1 MMRMY
6 PNVCIVG
13 RSNVGKSALFNK
25 LAETKRALVYDEL
38 GVTRDPIV
46 DTSEWKGYTY
56 TIIDTAGFLMSHK
69 KIKNEITEKALVK
82 ATEYIHSADVILFVI
97 DGTIGYTNEDRH
109 IWSYVKKLDIPIII
123 VINKI
128 DTKIAQDEYE
138 HLIGVLQEDNH
149 IAISAIHSHSVNEL
163 QDMIITTISWDKWQN
178 KEMETKEYF
187 GVALLGKPNVGK
199 SSITNILVKE
209 NISII
214 SPIAG
219 TTREAISKQI
229 EENNIEITISD
240 TAGVRKSRS
249 INERIEELMVSN
261 TMKTIEKSHIVIM
274 VFDIS
279 EEELYDQ
286 DIKLIMHAFNNL
298 HRAVLVIWN
307 KIDLVPTDDIKQIIK
322 NKTAPYT
329 HFFDIIPQIYFSAKE
344 NNEGKIII
352 DALTHL
358 WKRYKKRFDS
368 REIRMIL
375 KEAMH
380 KTPLYRI
387 KQELQFQSLSVIK
400 NAPPTILIKTRQKQW
415 FGDAEIA
422 FFKNQLRKR
431 LDLFG
436 IPIVFIVN

>member
-1 MMRMY
+1 MMRVN
-6 PNVCIVG
+6 PSVCIVG

-46 DTSEWKGYTY
+46 DTSEWKGHTY
-56 TIIDTAGFLMSHK
+56 TVIDTAGFLMSHK

-82 ATEYIHSADVILFVI
+82 ATQYIQNADLIIFVI
-97 DGTIGYTNEDRH
+97 DGTVGYTNEDRH
-109 IWSYVKKLDIPIII
+109 IWSYVKKLEIPVII

-128 DTKIAQDEYE
+128 DTRVAQEEYE
-138 HLIGVLQEDNH
+138 HLVGVLQEDNH
-149 IAISAIHSHSVNEL
+149 IAISAIHSHSINDL
-163 QDMIITTISWDKWQN
+163 QDMIINAISWEQWQN
-178 KEMETKEYF
+178 NEIQDKEYF

-286 DIKLIMHAFNNL
+286 DITLIMHAFNNL
-298 HRAVLVIWN
+298 HRGVLVVWN
-307 KIDLVPTDDIKQIIK
+307 KIDLVPKEKIKEIVK
-322 NKTAPYT
+322 TKTALYA
-329 HFFDIIPQIYFSAKE
+329 HFFDIIPQVYFSAKE
-344 NNEGKIII
+344 NYEGNIII
-352 DALTHL
+352 DALTKL
-358 WKRYKKRFDS
+358 WKRYKQRFES

-380 KTPLYRI
+380 KTPLFRI

-422 FFKNQLRKR
+422 FFKNQLRKK

-436 IPIVFIVN
+436 VPIVFIVN